1 MSIESN
7 LKKLLKGEKACIP
20 EHFLKVPSY
29 NSPTLRTG
37 KGRPISEGKFGKM
50 YRGSINDNGRRYV
63 AYKEIDTS
71 ESTDGAF
78 EFEFKV
84 AEKLKEFAVPEMYL
98 FKKCP
103 IQDKEPQRI
112 RKGGKPGSKM
122 VNFVQPWLRTKP
134 KDILYMELL
143 NGTSFH
149 SWWQTNPS
157 LDAIK
162 SVIIQVFDNLYRIN
176 QKFPDFRHR
185 DLHGN
190 NVMVNP
196 DALKTP
202 YTWKVDLGRK
212 VIRND
217 PGGSFRSRLGS
228 PDIKKYKRTNAGV
241 KATIIDFGLSYWS
254 RRMPNPETADGG
266 YEGAGIYGHG
276 IGPGT
281 IYYDIHRFLYII
293 YVKVRQPENAKERAI
308 KNFIEELIPNKEFL
322 EFNGKFTNQGY
333 LLSDYH
339 VALRANLP
347 TFKTILTHPFLTG
360 EKSPNRPKTLANALK
375 KIGAMKV
382 KTPPKIKTSKAPSPK
397 LSTTERKKKMNN
409 AIKKAAAVLAKPNA
423 KSVPRRRPGVA
434 RPNPVPEIQPAS
446 PSPKANAPYEV
457 MSPSNMLEYAA
468 KIESGRKK
476 AANKLNAKL
485 KEIKATKGKTPT
497 PVRLKEKFS
506 FVNVKGK
513 KREFVR
519 KFAYDRALAK
529 NKAERE
535 KTPTPKAKKKFI
547 FTDVNGKN
555 REYARLIPYEKALA
569 KNKAERS
576 LRAKIRAAWKPKLTP
591 KAKTPTP
598 EEAGKEWNKRYK
610 ETFGITFKE
619 IPNYV
624 MPPAAHNRHMGM
636 INNRREYVNDRTKG
650 KTPSFGY
657 IATTAER
664 AKEAKAKAK
673 TPTPK
678 AKKNEYWRS
687 FVDVN
692 GKKQEFES
700 KSAYHEAKQKNLQ
713 AYGAKMQAKINRQI
727 QLGRD
732 ARFSFVDVNGKKR
745 EYVRKGMY
753 EKALAKNKAEREKRA
768 QPTFSE
774 RARAKRMDRGQ
785 PFNMKT
791 PQNVRNAIKGG
802 KNMKF
807 VGGKF
812 KTATP
817 KAKWSNA
824 NNKQF
829 MEMLAREKNA
839 QRKLANEMNK
849 ARPLKNGPL
858 DPAVA
863 YAHKTPKNTKKIN
876 KYVNSL
882 SNNERNMLKKKIC

>member
-1 MSIESN
+1 MSNIESN

-37 KGRPISEGKFGKM
+37 KGRPISEGAFGKM

-71 ESTDGAF
+71 ESTNGAF

-103 IQDKEPQRI
+103 IQYKTPKKV
-112 RKGGKPGSKM
+112 RKKNGTL
-122 VNFVQPWLRTKP
+122 VQPKERTKP

-143 NGTSFH
+143 NGMPFN
-149 SWWQTNPS
+149 SWWQTKPS

-162 SVIIQVFDNLYRIN
+162 SVIVQVFDNLYRIN

-185 DLHGN
+185 DLHGG
-190 NVMVNP
+190 NVMVSRREGE
-196 DALKTP
+196 

-241 KATIIDFGLSYWS
+241 EAHIIDFGLSYWS

-293 YVKVRQPENAKERAI
+293 YVKVRNPGNAKERAI

-322 EFNGKFTNQGY
+322 EFNGKFTSQGY

-360 EKSPNRPKTLANALK
+360 DKSPNRPKTVAEALK
-375 KIGAMKV
+375 MIAPKPKPKPKTPVKV
-382 KTPPKIKTSKAPSPK
+382 KTPKAKTKTPSPK

-409 AIKKAAAVLAKPNA
+409 AIKRAAAILAKPKTKPA
-423 KSVPRRRPGVA
+423 PRRRPGVV

-446 PSPKANAPYEV
+446 PELGPTARAIKKLMENQAVNVEAIRLKMGLPRKIGGEPLPQNLMTPSARKKFNEKVKKKMAENNEAPYGV
-457 MSPSNMLEYAA
+457 MSPSNIMEYAA

-476 AANKLNAKL
+476 AANKLNARV

-535 KTPTPKAKKKFI
+535 KT
-547 FTDVNGKN
+547 
-555 REYARLIPYEKALA
+555 
-569 KNKAERS
+569 
-576 LRAKIRAAWKPKLTP
+576 

-673 TPTPK
+673 
-678 AKKNEYWRS
+678 KNEYWRS

-713 AYGAKMQAKINRQI
+713 AYAAKFQKKINRQI

-753 EKALAKNKAEREKRA
+753 EKALAKNKAER
-768 QPTFSE
+768 SL
-774 RARAKRMDRGQ
+774 RAKV
-785 PFNMKT
+785 KT
-791 PQNVRNAIKGG
+791 V
-802 KNMKF
+802 
-807 VGGKF
+807 
-812 KTATP
+812 TP
-817 KAKWSNA
+817 KAKT
-824 NNKQF
+824 
-829 MEMLAREKNA
+829 
-839 QRKLANEMNK
+839 
-849 ARPLKNGPL
+849 P
-858 DPAVA
+858 
-863 YAHKTPKNTKKIN
+863 TPKKAVNMYIN
-876 KYVNSL
+876 KFVNKL
-882 SNNERNMLKKKIC
+882 DKDEVNALKKKICQP

>member
-1 MSIESN
+1 MSNKNIESN
-7 LKKLLKGEKACIP
+7 LKKILKGEKACVP

-37 KGRPISEGKFGKM
+37 KGKPLSEGAFGKM

-103 IQDKEPQRI
+103 IQDKTPKKV
-112 RKGGKPGSKM
+112 RKENGTL
-122 VNFVQPWLRTKP
+122 VQPKERTKP

-143 NGTSFH
+143 DGMPFN
-149 SWWQTNPS
+149 SWWQTKPS

-162 SVIIQVFDNLYRIN
+162 SVITQVFDNLYRIN

-185 DLHGN
+185 DLHGG
-190 NVMVNP
+190 NVMV
-196 DALKTP
+196 TRREGS
-202 YTWKVDLGRK
+202 YTWEVDLGRK

-241 KATIIDFGLSYWS
+241 EAHIIDFGLSYWS
-254 RRMPNPETADGG
+254 NRMPNPETKDGV
-266 YEGAGIYGHG
+266 YEDIGVYGHG

-281 IYYDIHRFLYII
+281 IYYDIHRFLYVI
-293 YVKVRQPENAKERAI
+293 YVKVRQPGTLNERAI

-322 EFNGKFTNQGY
+322 EFNGKFTSEGY

-360 EKSPNRPKTLANALK
+360 EKSPNRPKTVTEALK
-375 KIGAMKV
+375 MLPKA
-382 KTPPKIKTSKAPSPK
+382 KTPPKIKTPKAKTKTASPK
-397 LSTTERKKKMNN
+397 LSTTERKKKMNS
-409 AIKKAAAVLAKPNA
+409 AIKRAAAALAKPKTKPA
-423 KSVPRRRPGVA
+423 PLRRPGAV

-446 PSPKANAPYEV
+446 PSPKANAPYGV
-457 MSPSNMLEYAA
+457 MSPSNIMEYAR

-476 AANKLNAKL
+476 AANKLNAKH

-535 KTPTPKAKKKFI
+535 KT
-547 FTDVNGKN
+547 
-555 REYARLIPYEKALA
+555 
-569 KNKAERS
+569 
-576 LRAKIRAAWKPKLTP
+576 
-591 KAKTPTP
+591 
-598 EEAGKEWNKRYK
+598 
-610 ETFGITFKE
+610 
-619 IPNYV
+619 
-624 MPPAAHNRHMGM
+624 
-636 INNRREYVNDRTKG
+636 
-650 KTPSFGY
+650 
-657 IATTAER
+657 
-664 AKEAKAKAK
+664 
-673 TPTPK
+673 K

-713 AYGAKMQAKINRQI
+713 AYAAKFQKKINRQI

-791 PQNVRNAIKGG
+791 PQNVRNAIKAG

-807 VGGKF
+807 VGGRF
-812 KTATP
+812 KTVTP
-817 KAKWSNA
+817 KTSTAK
-824 NNKQF
+824 KVV
-829 MEMLAREKNA
+829 KNY
-839 QRKLANEMNK
+839 MNK
-849 ARPLKNGPL
+849 FL
-858 DPAVA
+858 
-863 YAHKTPKNTKKIN
+863 N
-876 KYVNSL
+876 KL
-882 SNNERNMLKKKIC
+882 SNDERNMLKKKVCD

>member
-1 MSIESN
+1 MSNIESN

-37 KGRPISEGKFGKM
+37 KGRPLSEGKFGKM

-103 IQDKEPQRI
+103 IQDKEPRII

-122 VNFVQPWLRTKP
+122 GHFVQPSRRTKP

-143 NGTSFH
+143 DGMSFN
-149 SWWQTNPS
+149 SWWKTNPS

-162 SVIIQVFDNLYRIN
+162 SVIVQVFDNLYRIN

-185 DLHGN
+185 DLHGG
-190 NVMVNP
+190 NVMVSRRE
-196 DALKTP
+196 AE

-217 PGGSFRSRLGS
+217 LGGSFRSRLGS

-241 KATIIDFGLSYWS
+241 EAHIIDFGLSYWS

-322 EFNGKFTNQGY
+322 EFNGKFTSQGY

-360 EKSPNRPKTLANALK
+360 EKSPNRPKTLKEALK
-375 KIGAMKV
+375 MIAPPKPKPKTPVKV
-382 KTPPKIKTSKAPSPK
+382 KTPKETRVLPPRNYGK
-397 LSTTERKKKMNN
+397 LSAASRKKAMNN
-409 AIKKAAAVLAKPNA
+409 MIKKAAAILAANKAKPA
-423 KSVPRRRPGVA
+423 PRRRPGVV

-446 PSPKANAPYEV
+446 PSPKANAPYQV

-476 AANKLNAKL
+476 AANKLNARV

-506 FVNVKGK
+506 FINVKGK

-535 KTPTPKAKKKFI
+535 KT
-547 FTDVNGKN
+547 
-555 REYARLIPYEKALA
+555 
-569 KNKAERS
+569 
-576 LRAKIRAAWKPKLTP
+576 

-636 INNRREYVNDRTKG
+636 INNRREYVNDRIKG

-673 TPTPK
+673 AKTPTPK
-678 AKKNEYWRS
+678 AKKK
-687 FVDVN
+687 FIFTDVN
-692 GKKQEFES
+692 GK
-700 KSAYHEAKQKNLQ
+700 N
-713 AYGAKMQAKINRQI
+713 
-727 QLGRD
+727 
-732 ARFSFVDVNGKKR
+732 R
-745 EYVRKGMY
+745 EYVRLIPY
-753 EKALAKNKAEREKRA
+753 EKALAKNKAER
-768 QPTFSE
+768 SL
-774 RARAKRMDRGQ
+774 RAKIRDT
-785 PFNMKT
+785 MK
-791 PQNVRNAIKGG
+791 PKL
-802 KNMKF
+802 
-807 VGGKF
+807 
-812 KTATP
+812 TP
-817 KAKWSNA
+817 KAKT
-824 NNKQF
+824 
-829 MEMLAREKNA
+829 
-839 QRKLANEMNK
+839 
-849 ARPLKNGPL
+849 P
-858 DPAVA
+858 
-863 YAHKTPKNTKKIN
+863 TPKKAVNMYIN
-876 KYVNSL
+876 KFVNKL
-882 SNNERNMLKKKIC
+882 DKDEVNALKKKICKP

>member
-1 MSIESN
+1 MSNKNIESN
-7 LKKLLKGEKACIP
+7 LKKLLKGEKACVP

-37 KGRPISEGKFGKM
+37 KGRPLSEGAFGKM

-71 ESTDGAF
+71 ESTNGAF

-84 AEKLKEFAVPEMYL
+84 AERLKEFAVPEMYL

-122 VNFVQPWLRTKP
+122 GHFVQPSRRTKP

-143 NGTSFH
+143 NGMSFE
-149 SWWQTNPS
+149 SWWKTNPS

-162 SVIIQVFDNLYRIN
+162 SVIVQVFDNLYRIN

-185 DLHGN
+185 DLHGG

-196 DALKTP
+196 DALKTQ
-202 YTWKVDLGRK
+202 YTWDVDLGRK

-241 KATIIDFGLSYWS
+241 EATIIDFGLSYWS
-254 RRMPNPETADGG
+254 NRMPNPETADGG
-266 YEGAGIYGHG
+266 YKDAGIYGHG
-276 IGPGT
+276 QGPGT
-281 IYYDIHRFLYII
+281 RYYDIHRFLYII
-293 YVKVRQPENAKERAI
+293 YVKVRNPGNTKERAI

-322 EFNGKFTNQGY
+322 EYNGKFTSQGY

-360 EKSPNRPKTLANALK
+360 EESPNRPKTLSEALK
-375 KIGAMKV
+375 MLPKPKTPVKV
-382 KTPPKIKTSKAPSPK
+382 KTPKAKTKTPSPK
-397 LSTTERKKKMNN
+397 LSSTERKKKMNS
-409 AIKKAAAVLAKPNA
+409 AIKRAAAVLAKPKTKPA
-423 KSVPRRRPGVA
+423 PRRRPGVV

-446 PSPKANAPYEV
+446 PEAPYGV
-457 MSPSNMLEYAA
+457 MSPSNVMNLAR

-529 NKAERE
+529 NKAEI
-535 KTPTPKAKKKFI
+535 T
-547 FTDVNGKN
+547 
-555 REYARLIPYEKALA
+555 
-569 KNKAERS
+569 S
-576 LRAKIRAAWKPKLTP
+576 LLRMLR
-591 KAKTPTP
+591 
-598 EEAGKEWNKRYK
+598 
-610 ETFGITFKE
+610 
-619 IPNYV
+619 
-624 MPPAAHNRHMGM
+624 
-636 INNRREYVNDRTKG
+636 
-650 KTPSFGY
+650 PSS
-657 IATTAER
+657 
-664 AKEAKAKAK
+664 AKAK

-678 AKKNEYWRS
+678 AQKYS
-687 FVDVN
+687 FVDW
-692 GKKQEFES
+692 
-700 KSAYHEAKQKNLQ
+700 
-713 AYGAKMQAKINRQI
+713 YGR
-727 QLGRD
+727 
-732 ARFSFVDVNGKKR
+732 KR
-745 EYVRKGMY
+745 EYVRKGAY
-753 EKALAKNKAEREKRA
+753 EKAVAKNKAFRVEMAK
-768 QPTFSE
+768 PTFSE
-774 RARAKRMDRGQ
+774 RALVKRQQRGQ
-785 PFNMKT
+785 PFYMMT
-791 PQNVRNAIKGG
+791 PQNVRNAIQGG

-812 KTATP
+812 KTVTPKVKTPTP

-829 MEMLAREKNA
+829 MELLAREKNA

-858 DPAVA
+858 NPAIA
-863 YAHKTPKNTKKIN
+863 YALNTPKPSTPKKAVNRYIN
-876 KYVNSL
+876 KFVNKL
-882 SNNERNMLKKKIC
+882 DKDEVNALKKKICQP

>member
-7 LKKLLKGEKACIP
+7 LKKLLKGEKACVP

-37 KGRPISEGKFGKM
+37 KGKPLSEGAFGKM

-84 AEKLKEFAVPEMYL
+84 AENLKEFAVPEMYL

-122 VNFVQPWLRTKP
+122 GHFVQPSRRIKP

-143 NGTSFH
+143 NGMSFN
-149 SWWQTNPS
+149 SWWKTNPS
-157 LDAIK
+157 LDAMK
-162 SVIIQVFDNLYRIN
+162 SVILQVFDNLYRIN

-185 DLHGN
+185 DLHGG

-196 DALKTP
+196 DASTTP

-241 KATIIDFGLSYWS
+241 EAHIIDFGLSYWS
-254 RRMPNPETADGG
+254 RRMPNPETKDGG

-360 EKSPNRPKTLANALK
+360 DKSPNRPKTLANALK

-529 NKAERE
+529 NKAER
-535 KTPTPKAKKKFI
+535 
-547 FTDVNGKN
+547 V
-555 REYARLIPYEKALA
+555 
-569 KNKAERS
+569 
-576 LRAKIRAAWKPKLTP
+576 
-591 KAKTPTP
+591 
-598 EEAGKEWNKRYK
+598 
-610 ETFGITFKE
+610 
-619 IPNYV
+619 
-624 MPPAAHNRHMGM
+624 
-636 INNRREYVNDRTKG
+636 
-650 KTPSFGY
+650 
-657 IATTAER
+657 
-664 AKEAKAKAK
+664 K

-713 AYGAKMQAKINRQI
+713 AYAAKFQKKINRQI

-829 MEMLAREKNA
+829 MELLAREKNA
-839 QRKLANEMNK
+839 QRKLANKMNK

>member
-37 KGRPISEGKFGKM
+37 KGKPLSEGAFGKM

-84 AEKLKEFAVPEMYL
+84 AENLKEFAVPEMYL

-103 IQDKEPQRI
+103 IQYKTPKKV
-112 RKGGKPGSKM
+112 RKKNGTL
-122 VNFVQPWLRTKP
+122 VQPKERTKP

-143 NGTSFH
+143 NGMSFN
-149 SWWQTNPS
+149 SWWQTKPS

-162 SVIIQVFDNLYRIN
+162 SVIVQVFDNLYRIN

-185 DLHGN
+185 DLHGG
-190 NVMVNP
+190 NVMVSRRE
-196 DALKTP
+196 AE

-241 KATIIDFGLSYWS
+241 EATIIDFGLSYWS

-293 YVKVRQPENAKERAI
+293 YVKVRNPGNAKERAI

-322 EFNGKFTNQGY
+322 EFNGKFTSQGY

-360 EKSPNRPKTLANALK
+360 DKSPNRPKTVAEALK
-375 KIGAMKV
+375 MIAPPKPKPKTPVKV
-382 KTPPKIKTSKAPSPK
+382 KTPKAKTKTPSPK
-397 LSTTERKKKMNN
+397 LSTTERKKKRNS
-409 AIKKAAAVLAKPNA
+409 AIKRAAAILAKPKA
-423 KSVPRRRPGVA
+423 KPAPRRRPGVV

-446 PSPKANAPYEV
+446 PSPKANAPYGV
-457 MSPSNMLEYAA
+457 MSPSNIMEYAA

-476 AANKLNAKL
+476 AANKLNARV

-555 REYARLIPYEKALA
+555 REYTRLIPYEKALA
-569 KNKAERS
+569 KNKAERE
-576 LRAKIRAAWKPKLTP
+576 KT

-673 TPTPK
+673 AKTPTPK

-713 AYGAKMQAKINRQI
+713 AYAAKFQKKINRQI

-753 EKALAKNKAEREKRA
+753 EKALAKNKAER
-768 QPTFSE
+768 SL
-774 RARAKRMDRGQ
+774 RAKIRAAWK
-785 PFNMKT
+785 PKLTPKVKT
-791 PQNVRNAIKGG
+791 PTPKKAV
-802 KNMKF
+802 KNYMNKF
-807 VGGKF
+807 V
-812 KTATP
+812 
-817 KAKWSNA
+817 
-824 NNKQF
+824 NK
-829 MEMLAREKNA
+829 
-839 QRKLANEMNK
+839 
-849 ARPLKNGPL
+849 
-858 DPAVA
+858 
-863 YAHKTPKNTKKIN
+863 
-876 KYVNSL
+876 L
-882 SNNERNMLKKKIC
+882 SNDERNMLKKKVCD

>member
-1 MSIESN
+1 MSNKNIESN
-7 LKKLLKGEKACIP
+7 LKKLLKGEKACVP

-37 KGRPISEGKFGKM
+37 KGKPLSEGQFGKM

-103 IQDKEPQRI
+103 IQDKTPKKV
-112 RKGGKPGSKM
+112 RKKNGTL
-122 VNFVQPWLRTKP
+122 VQPKERTKP

-143 NGTSFH
+143 NGTSFE

-157 LDAIK
+157 LDAMK
-162 SVIIQVFDNLYRIN
+162 SVIVQVFDNLYRIN

-185 DLHGN
+185 DLHGG
-190 NVMVNP
+190 NVMV
-196 DALKTP
+196 TRREGS
-202 YTWKVDLGRK
+202 YTWNVDLGRK

-241 KATIIDFGLSYWS
+241 EATIIDFGLSYWS
-254 RRMPNPETADGG
+254 NRMPNPETARGG
-266 YEGAGIYGHG
+266 YEGAGIYPTR
-276 IGPGT
+276 PGT
-281 IYYDIHRFLYII
+281 IRYDTHRFLYII
-293 YVKVRQPENAKERAI
+293 YRKVRQPQNAKERAI
-308 KNFIEELIPNKEFL
+308 KNFIEELVPNKAYL
-322 EFNGKFTNQGY
+322 EFNGPFTSQGY
-333 LLSDYH
+333 LVKDTW
-339 VALRANLP
+339 ATQNLP
-347 TFKTILTHPFLTG
+347 SFKTILSHPFLTG
-360 EKSPNRPKTLANALK
+360 EKSPNRPKTLTNALK
-375 KIGAMKV
+375 MIAPKPKPKTPVKV
-382 KTPPKIKTSKAPSPK
+382 KTPKAKTKTPSPK
-397 LSTTERKKKMNN
+397 LSTTERKKKRNS
-409 AIKKAAAVLAKPNA
+409 AIKRAAAILAKPKTKPA
-423 KSVPRRRPGVA
+423 PRRRPGVA

-446 PSPKANAPYEV
+446 PELGPTARAINKLMEKQAVNVEAIRLKMGLPRKIGGEPLPQNLMTPSARKKFNEKVKKKMVENNEAPYAV
-457 MSPSNMLEYAA
+457 MSPSNMLEYAR

-476 AANKLNAKL
+476 AANKLNAKI

-535 KTPTPKAKKKFI
+535 KT
-547 FTDVNGKN
+547 
-555 REYARLIPYEKALA
+555 
-569 KNKAERS
+569 
-576 LRAKIRAAWKPKLTP
+576 
-591 KAKTPTP
+591 
-598 EEAGKEWNKRYK
+598 
-610 ETFGITFKE
+610 
-619 IPNYV
+619 
-624 MPPAAHNRHMGM
+624 
-636 INNRREYVNDRTKG
+636 
-650 KTPSFGY
+650 
-657 IATTAER
+657 
-664 AKEAKAKAK
+664 
-673 TPTPK
+673 K

-713 AYGAKMQAKINRQI
+713 AYAAKFQKKINRQI

-753 EKALAKNKAEREKRA
+753 EKALAKNKAEREKTKA
-768 QPTFSE
+768 
-774 RARAKRMDRGQ
+774 
-785 PFNMKT
+785 KT
-791 PQNVRNAIKGG
+791 P
-802 KNMKF
+802 
-807 VGGKF
+807 
-812 KTATP
+812 TP

-839 QRKLANEMNK
+839 QRKLANKMNK

-882 SNNERNMLKKKIC
+882 SNNERNMLKKKVCD

>member
-1 MSIESN
+1 MSNIESN
-7 LKKLLKGEKACIP
+7 LKKLLKGEKACVP
-20 EHFLKVPSY
+20 EHFLKVPAY

-37 KGRPISEGKFGKM
+37 KGRPISEGAFGKM

-71 ESTDGAF
+71 ESTNGAF

-103 IQDKEPQRI
+103 IQDKEPRII

-122 VNFVQPWLRTKP
+122 GHFVQPSRRTKP

-143 NGTSFH
+143 NGMSFN
-149 SWWQTNPS
+149 SWWQTKPS
-157 LDAIK
+157 LDEIK
-162 SVIIQVFDNLYRIN
+162 SVIVQVFDNLYRIN

-185 DLHGN
+185 DLHGG

-196 DALKTP
+196 DASTP

-241 KATIIDFGLSYWS
+241 EATIIDFGLSYWS

-281 IYYDIHRFLYII
+281 IYYDIHRFLYTI

-308 KNFIEELIPNKEFL
+308 KKFIEELIPNKEFL
-322 EFNGKFTNQGY
+322 EFNGKFTSQGY

-360 EKSPNRPKTLANALK
+360 EGKPNRPKTVTEALK
-375 KIGAMKV
+375 MLPKA
-382 KTPPKIKTSKAPSPK
+382 KTPPKIKTPKAKTPSPK
-397 LSTTERKKKMNN
+397 LSTTERKKKMNS
-409 AIKKAAAVLAKPNA
+409 AIKRAAAVLAANKAKPKA
-423 KSVPRRRPGVA
+423 KPVPRMRPGVA

-446 PSPKANAPYEV
+446 PELGPTARAIKKLMEKQAVNVEAIRLKMGLPRKIGGEPLPQNLMTPSAKKKFNEKVKKKMVENNEAPYGV
-457 MSPSNMLEYAA
+457 MSPSNIMEYAR

-476 AANKLNAKL
+476 AANKLNVKH

-497 PVRLKEKFS
+497 PVRLKEKLS

-529 NKAERE
+529 NKAER
-535 KTPTPKAKKKFI
+535 
-547 FTDVNGKN
+547 
-555 REYARLIPYEKALA
+555 
-569 KNKAERS
+569 
-576 LRAKIRAAWKPKLTP
+576 
-591 KAKTPTP
+591 
-598 EEAGKEWNKRYK
+598 
-610 ETFGITFKE
+610 
-619 IPNYV
+619 
-624 MPPAAHNRHMGM
+624 
-636 INNRREYVNDRTKG
+636 
-650 KTPSFGY
+650 
-657 IATTAER
+657 
-664 AKEAKAKAK
+664 
-673 TPTPK
+673 

-700 KSAYHEAKQKNLQ
+700 KSAYHEAKQKNLK
-713 AYGAKMQAKINRQI
+713 AYGDKMQAKINRQI

-732 ARFSFVDVNGKKR
+732 TRYSFVDVNGKKR
-745 EYVRKGMY
+745 EYVRKGAY
-753 EKALAKNKAEREKRA
+753 ETALAKNKAEREKRA
-768 QPTFSE
+768 
-774 RARAKRMDRGQ
+774 RAK
-785 PFNMKT
+785 T
-791 PQNVRNAIKGG
+791 P
-802 KNMKF
+802 
-807 VGGKF
+807 
-812 KTATP
+812 TP
-817 KAKWSNA
+817 K
-824 NNKQF
+824 
-829 MEMLAREKNA
+829 
-839 QRKLANEMNK
+839 
-849 ARPLKNGPL
+849 
-858 DPAVA
+858 V
-863 YAHKTPKNTKKIN
+863 NTKKIN
-876 KYVNSL
+876 NYVNGL
-882 SNNERNMLKKKIC
+882 SNNERNVLKKKICQP

>member
-1 MSIESN
+1 MSNIESN

-37 KGRPISEGKFGKM
+37 KGRPISEGAFGKM

-103 IQDKEPQRI
+103 IQDKEPRII

-122 VNFVQPWLRTKP
+122 GHFVQPSRRTKP

-143 NGTSFH
+143 NGMSFN
-149 SWWQTNPS
+149 SWWKTNPS

-162 SVIIQVFDNLYRIN
+162 SVIVQVFDNLYRIN

-185 DLHGN
+185 DLHGG

-196 DALKTP
+196 DALKTQ
-202 YTWKVDLGRK
+202 YTWDVDLGRK

-241 KATIIDFGLSYWS
+241 EATIIDFGLSYWS

-322 EFNGKFTNQGY
+322 EFNGKFTSQGY

-347 TFKTILTHPFLTG
+347 TFKTILTHPFLTAATT
-360 EKSPNRPKTLANALK
+360 PANRPKTVAEALK
-375 KIGAMKV
+375 MIAPKPKPKPKTPVKV
-382 KTPPKIKTSKAPSPK
+382 KTPKAKTKTPSPK
-397 LSTTERKKKMNN
+397 LSTTERKKKRNS
-409 AIKKAAAVLAKPNA
+409 AIKRAAAVLAKP
-423 KSVPRRRPGVA
+423 KTKPVPQRRPGVA

-446 PSPKANAPYEV
+446 PSPKANAPYGV
-457 MSPSNMLEYAA
+457 MSPSNIMEYAA

-476 AANKLNAKL
+476 AANKLNARV

-535 KTPTPKAKKKFI
+535 KT
-547 FTDVNGKN
+547 
-555 REYARLIPYEKALA
+555 
-569 KNKAERS
+569 
-576 LRAKIRAAWKPKLTP
+576 

-713 AYGAKMQAKINRQI
+713 AYAAKFQKKINRQI

-753 EKALAKNKAEREKRA
+753 EKALAKNKAER
-768 QPTFSE
+768 SL
-774 RARAKRMDRGQ
+774 RAKIRDTMK
-785 PFNMKT
+785 PKLTPKVKT
-791 PQNVRNAIKGG
+791 PTPKKAV
-802 KNMKF
+802 NMYINKF
-807 VGGKF
+807 VNKLD
-812 KTATP
+812 KDEV
-817 KAKWSNA
+817 NA
-824 NNKQF
+824 
-829 MEMLAREKNA
+829 
-839 QRKLANEMNK
+839 
-849 ARPLKNGPL
+849 
-858 DPAVA
+858 
-863 YAHKTPKNTKKIN
+863 
-876 KYVNSL
+876 
-882 SNNERNMLKKKIC
+882 LKKKICQP

>member
-37 KGRPISEGKFGKM
+37 KGKPLSEGAFGKM

-71 ESTDGAF
+71 ETTNGAF

-98 FKKCP
+98 FRKCP

-122 VNFVQPWLRTKP
+122 GHFVQPSRRTKP

-143 NGTSFH
+143 DGMSFN
-149 SWWQTNPS
+149 SWWKTNPS
-157 LDAIK
+157 LDAMK
-162 SVIIQVFDNLYRIN
+162 SVIVQVFDNLYRIN

-185 DLHGN
+185 DLHGG
-190 NVMVNP
+190 NVMV
-196 DALKTP
+196 TRREGS
-202 YTWKVDLGRK
+202 YTWEVDLGRK

-241 KATIIDFGLSYWS
+241 EATIIDFGLSYWS
-254 RRMPNPETADGG
+254 RQMPNPETKDGG
-266 YEGAGIYGHG
+266 YKQAGIYGHG
-276 IGPGT
+276 QGPGT
-281 IYYDIHRFLYII
+281 RYYDIHRFLYII
-293 YVKVRQPENAKERAI
+293 YVKVRNPGNPKERAI

-322 EFNGKFTNQGY
+322 EYNGKFTNQGY

-339 VALRANLP
+339 VALRENLP

-360 EKSPNRPKTLANALK
+360 EKSPNRPKTVSEALK
-375 KIGAMKV
+375 MLPKA
-382 KTPPKIKTSKAPSPK
+382 KTPVKIKTPKAKTKTPSPK
-397 LSTTERKKKMNN
+397 LSSTERKKKMNS
-409 AIKKAAAVLAKPNA
+409 AIKRAAAVLAKPKTKPA
-423 KSVPRRRPGVA
+423 PRRIPGVV

-446 PSPKANAPYEV
+446 PEAPYGV
-457 MSPSNMLEYAA
+457 MSPSNMMEYAA

-529 NKAERE
+529 NKAER
-535 KTPTPKAKKKFI
+535 AKKNDPQKYSFV
-547 FTDVNGKN
+547 DWYGRK
-555 REYARLIPYEKALA
+555 REYVRKGAYEKALA
-569 KNKAERS
+569 KNKAFRVEM
-576 LRAKIRAAWKPKLTP
+576 AK
-591 KAKTPTP
+591 
-598 EEAGKEWNKRYK
+598 
-610 ETFGITFKE
+610 
-619 IPNYV
+619 
-624 MPPAAHNRHMGM
+624 
-636 INNRREYVNDRTKG
+636 
-650 KTPSFGY
+650 
-657 IATTAER
+657 
-664 AKEAKAKAK
+664 
-673 TPTPK
+673 
-678 AKKNEYWRS
+678 
-687 FVDVN
+687 
-692 GKKQEFES
+692 
-700 KSAYHEAKQKNLQ
+700 
-713 AYGAKMQAKINRQI
+713 
-727 QLGRD
+727 
-732 ARFSFVDVNGKKR
+732 
-745 EYVRKGMY
+745 
-753 EKALAKNKAEREKRA
+753 
-768 QPTFSE
+768 PTFSE
-774 RARAKRMDRGQ
+774 RALVKRQQRGQ
-785 PFNMKT
+785 PFYMMT
-791 PQNVRNAIKGG
+791 PQNVRNAIRGG

-807 VGGKF
+807 VGGSKGF
-812 KTATP
+812 KTVTPKAKTPTP

-829 MEMLAREKNA
+829 MELLAREKNA

-858 DPAVA
+858 NPAVA
-863 YAHKTPKNTKKIN
+863 YALNTPKNTKKIN
-876 KYVNSL
+876 KYVNGL
-882 SNNERNMLKKKIC
+882 SNDERNMLKKKICQP

>member
-7 LKKLLKGEKACIP
+7 LKKLLKGEKACVP

-37 KGRPISEGKFGKM
+37 KGKPLSEGAFGKM

-71 ESTDGAF
+71 ETTDGAF

-98 FKKCP
+98 FRKCP
-103 IQDKEPQRI
+103 IQDKTPKKV
-112 RKGGKPGSKM
+112 RKENGTL
-122 VNFVQPWLRTKP
+122 VQPKERTKP

-143 NGTSFH
+143 DGMPFN

-162 SVIIQVFDNLYRIN
+162 SVIVQVFDNLYRIN

-185 DLHGN
+185 DLHGG
-190 NVMVNP
+190 NVMV
-196 DALKTP
+196 TRREGS

-241 KATIIDFGLSYWS
+241 EATIIDFGLSYWS
-254 RRMPNPETADGG
+254 NRMPNPETKDGG
-266 YEGAGIYGHG
+266 YSGAGILGHG
-276 IGPGT
+276 YGPGT
-281 IYYDIHRFLYII
+281 RYYDIHRFLYII
-293 YVKVRQPENAKERAI
+293 YVKVRNPGNAKERAI

-339 VALRANLP
+339 VALRENLP

-360 EKSPNRPKTLANALK
+360 DKSPNRPKTLANALK
-375 KIGAMKV
+375 MIAPKPKPKTPVKV
-382 KTPPKIKTSKAPSPK
+382 KTPKAKTKTPSPK
-397 LSTTERKKKMNN
+397 LSTTERKKKRNS
-409 AIKKAAAVLAKPNA
+409 AIKRAAAILAKPKA
-423 KSVPRRRPGVA
+423 KPAPRMRPGVV
-434 RPNPVPEIQPAS
+434 RPNPVPEIQPAT
-446 PSPKANAPYEV
+446 PNAPYAV
-457 MSPSNMLEYAA
+457 MSPSNMMEYAR

-476 AANKLNAKL
+476 AANKLNARIQA
-485 KEIKATKGKTPT
+485 IKATKGKTPT

-506 FVNVKGK
+506 FVNAKGK

-535 KTPTPKAKKKFI
+535 KT
-547 FTDVNGKN
+547 
-555 REYARLIPYEKALA
+555 
-569 KNKAERS
+569 
-576 LRAKIRAAWKPKLTP
+576 
-591 KAKTPTP
+591 
-598 EEAGKEWNKRYK
+598 
-610 ETFGITFKE
+610 
-619 IPNYV
+619 
-624 MPPAAHNRHMGM
+624 
-636 INNRREYVNDRTKG
+636 
-650 KTPSFGY
+650 
-657 IATTAER
+657 
-664 AKEAKAKAK
+664 KAKAK

-713 AYGAKMQAKINRQI
+713 AYAAKFQKKINNQI

-745 EYVRKGMY
+745 EYVRKHAY
-753 EKALAKNKAEREKRA
+753 EKALAKNKAERERRA
-768 QPTFSE
+768 QPTWSE
-774 RARAKRMDRGQ
+774 RARMKRYERGQ

-791 PQNVRNAIKGG
+791 PQNVRNAIQDG

-807 VGGKF
+807 VGGRF
-812 KTATP
+812 KTVTP

-829 MEMLAREKNA
+829 MELLAREKNA
-839 QRKLANEMNK
+839 QRKLANKMNK

-863 YAHKTPKNTKKIN
+863 YALKTPKNTKKIN

-882 SNNERNMLKKKIC
+882 SNDERNMLKKKICKP

>member
-7 LKKLLKGEKACIP
+7 LKKLLKGEKACVP

-37 KGRPISEGKFGKM
+37 KGNPISEGKFGKM

-84 AEKLKEFAVPEMYL
+84 AQKLKEFAVPEMYL
-98 FKKCP
+98 FKNCP
-103 IQDKEPQRI
+103 LPFT
-112 RKGGKPGSKM
+112 PA
-122 VNFVQPWLRTKP
+122 NFRSPKKVRNKNGTLVQPKERTKP

-143 NGTSFH
+143 NGMSFK

-157 LDAIK
+157 LDAMK
-162 SVIIQVFDNLYRIN
+162 SVIVQVFDNLYRIN

-185 DLHGN
+185 DLHGG

-196 DALKTP
+196 NALKTQ
-202 YTWKVDLGRK
+202 YTWDVDLGRK

-241 KATIIDFGLSYWS
+241 EATIIDFGLSYWS

-266 YEGAGIYGHG
+266 YDSAGIYGHG
-276 IGPGT
+276 QGPGT
-281 IYYDIHRFLYII
+281 RYYDTHRFLYVI
-293 YVKVRQPENAKERAI
+293 YRKVRQPENAKERAI
-308 KNFIEELIPNKEFL
+308 KKFIEELIPNKEFL
-322 EFNGKFTNQGY
+322 EFNGKFTSQGY

-339 VALRANLP
+339 VALRENLP

-360 EKSPNRPKTLANALK
+360 EESTNRPKTLTEALK
-375 KIGAMKV
+375 MLPKPKTPVKV
-382 KTPPKIKTSKAPSPK
+382 KTPKAKTKTPSPK
-397 LSTTERKKKMNN
+397 LSNTEKKKKMNS
-409 AIKKAAAVLAKPNA
+409 AIKRAVAALAKPKA
-423 KSVPRRRPGVA
+423 KPAPRRRPGVV

-476 AANKLNAKL
+476 AANKLNARIQA
-485 KEIKATKGKTPT
+485 IKATKGKTPT

-529 NKAERE
+529 NKAERN
-535 KTPTPKAKKKFI
+535 KT
-547 FTDVNGKN
+547 
-555 REYARLIPYEKALA
+555 
-569 KNKAERS
+569 
-576 LRAKIRAAWKPKLTP
+576 

-598 EEAGKEWNKRYK
+598 E
-610 ETFGITFKE
+610 
-619 IPNYV
+619 
-624 MPPAAHNRHMGM
+624 
-636 INNRREYVNDRTKG
+636 
-650 KTPSFGY
+650 
-657 IATTAER
+657 
-664 AKEAKAKAK
+664 
-673 TPTPK
+673 

-700 KSAYHEAKQKNLQ
+700 KSAYHEAKQKNLK

-727 QLGRD
+727 EMGRQ
-732 ARFSFVDVNGKKR
+732 ARLNPQKYSFVDWYGRKR
-745 EYVRKGMY
+745 EYVRKGAY
-753 EKALAKNKAEREKRA
+753 EKAVAKNKAFREEMAK
-768 QPTFSE
+768 PTFSE
-774 RARAKRMDRGQ
+774 RALVKRQQRGQ
-785 PFNMKT
+785 PFYMMT

-807 VGGKF
+807 VGGSKGF
-812 KTATP
+812 KTVTPKAKTPTP
-817 KAKWSNA
+817 KAKWSNT

-829 MEMLAREKNA
+829 MELLAREKNA

-849 ARPLKNGPL
+849 ARPLKNGPSN
-858 DPAVA
+858 PAVA
-863 YAHKTPKNTKKIN
+863 YALNTPKNTKKIN

-882 SNNERNMLKKKIC
+882 TNNERNVLKKKICQP

>member
-1 MSIESN
+1 MSNIESN

-37 KGRPISEGKFGKM
+37 KGRPISEGAFGKM

-71 ESTDGAF
+71 ESTNGAF

-84 AEKLKEFAVPEMYL
+84 AENLKEFAVPEMYL

-122 VNFVQPWLRTKP
+122 GHFVQPSRRTKP

-143 NGTSFH
+143 DGMSFN
-149 SWWQTNPS
+149 SWWKTNPS
-157 LDAIK
+157 LNAIK
-162 SVIIQVFDNLYRIN
+162 SVIVQVFDNLYRIN

-185 DLHGN
+185 DLHGG
-190 NVMVNP
+190 NVMVSRREGE
-196 DALKTP
+196 

-241 KATIIDFGLSYWS
+241 EAHIIDFGLSYWS

-266 YEGAGIYGHG
+266 YDGAGIYGHG

-281 IYYDIHRFLYII
+281 IYYDIHRFLYVI

-322 EFNGKFTNQGY
+322 EFNGKFTSQGY

-360 EKSPNRPKTLANALK
+360 EGKPNRPKTVAEALK
-375 KIGAMKV
+375 MLPKA
-382 KTPPKIKTSKAPSPK
+382 KTPPKIKTPKAKTPSPK
-397 LSTTERKKKMNN
+397 LSTTERKKKMNS
-409 AIKKAAAVLAKPNA
+409 AIKRAAAVLAKPKA
-423 KSVPRRRPGVA
+423 PQRRPGAA

-446 PSPKANAPYEV
+446 PSPKANAPYGV
-457 MSPSNMLEYAA
+457 MSPSNIMEYAR

-476 AANKLNAKL
+476 AANKLNAKI

-569 KNKAERS
+569 KNKAER
-576 LRAKIRAAWKPKLTP
+576 
-591 KAKTPTP
+591 
-598 EEAGKEWNKRYK
+598 
-610 ETFGITFKE
+610 
-619 IPNYV
+619 
-624 MPPAAHNRHMGM
+624 
-636 INNRREYVNDRTKG
+636 
-650 KTPSFGY
+650 
-657 IATTAER
+657 AER
-664 AKEAKAKAK
+664 
-673 TPTPK
+673 

-700 KSAYHEAKQKNLQ
+700 KSAYHEAKQKNLK
-713 AYGAKMQAKINRQI
+713 AYGDKMQAKINRQI

-791 PQNVRNAIKGG
+791 PQNVRNAIKAG

-807 VGGKF
+807 VGGRF
-812 KTATP
+812 KTVTP
-817 KAKWSNA
+817 K
-824 NNKQF
+824 
-829 MEMLAREKNA
+829 
-839 QRKLANEMNK
+839 
-849 ARPLKNGPL
+849 
-858 DPAVA
+858 
-863 YAHKTPKNTKKIN
+863 TNTKKIN
-876 KYVNSL
+876 NYVNSL
-882 SNNERNMLKKKIC
+882 TNNERNVLKNKICK

>member
-1 MSIESN
+1 MSNIESN
-7 LKKLLKGEKACIP
+7 LKKLLKGEKACVP

-37 KGRPISEGKFGKM
+37 KGRPISEGAFGKM

-71 ESTDGAF
+71 ESTNGAF

-103 IQDKEPQRI
+103 IQDKTPKKV
-112 RKGGKPGSKM
+112 RKKNGTLVDLGAFPK
-122 VNFVQPWLRTKP
+122 RTKP

-143 NGTSFH
+143 NGMSFN
-149 SWWQTNPS
+149 SWWQTKPS

-162 SVIIQVFDNLYRIN
+162 SVIVQVFDNLYRIN

-185 DLHGN
+185 DLHGG
-190 NVMVNP
+190 NVMVTRNE
-196 DALKTP
+196 TP
-202 YTWKVDLGRK
+202 YTWEVDLGRK

-241 KATIIDFGLSYWS
+241 EAHIIDFGLSYWS

-276 IGPGT
+276 QGPGT
-281 IYYDIHRFLYII
+281 IYYDIHRFLYVI

-322 EFNGKFTNQGY
+322 EFNGKFTSEGY
-333 LLSDYH
+333 LVSSD
-339 VALRANLP
+339 RAKQNLP
-347 TFKTILTHPFLTG
+347 SFKTILTHPFLTG
-360 EKSPNRPKTLANALK
+360 EKSPNRPKTLSEALK
-375 KIGAMKV
+375 LIAPKPKP
-382 KTPPKIKTSKAPSPK
+382 KTPPKAKAKAKTKTPSPK
-397 LSTTERKKKMNN
+397 LSTTERKKKMNS
-409 AIKKAAAVLAKPNA
+409 AIKRAAAVLAANKNKLKAKP
-423 KSVPRRRPGVA
+423 VPRRRPGVV

-446 PSPKANAPYEV
+446 PEAPYAV
-457 MSPSNMLEYAA
+457 MSPSNMMEYAA

-476 AANKLNAKL
+476 AANKLNARIQA
-485 KEIKATKGKTPT
+485 IKATKGKTPT

-535 KTPTPKAKKKFI
+535 K
-547 FTDVNGKN
+547 
-555 REYARLIPYEKALA
+555 
-569 KNKAERS
+569 
-576 LRAKIRAAWKPKLTP
+576 
-591 KAKTPTP
+591 
-598 EEAGKEWNKRYK
+598 
-610 ETFGITFKE
+610 
-619 IPNYV
+619 
-624 MPPAAHNRHMGM
+624 
-636 INNRREYVNDRTKG
+636 
-650 KTPSFGY
+650 
-657 IATTAER
+657 
-664 AKEAKAKAK
+664 
-673 TPTPK
+673 
-678 AKKNEYWRS
+678 KNEYWRS

-713 AYGAKMQAKINRQI
+713 AYGAKFQKKINRQI

-753 EKALAKNKAEREKRA
+753 EKALAKNKAERERRA
-768 QPTFSE
+768 QPTWSE
-774 RARAKRMDRGQ
+774 RARMKRYERGQ

-791 PQNVRNAIKGG
+791 PQNVRNAIQDG

-812 KTATP
+812 KTVTP
-817 KAKWSNA
+817 K
-824 NNKQF
+824 
-829 MEMLAREKNA
+829 
-839 QRKLANEMNK
+839 
-849 ARPLKNGPL
+849 
-858 DPAVA
+858 V
-863 YAHKTPKNTKKIN
+863 KTPTPKKVVNRYIN
-876 KYVNSL
+876 KFVNKL
-882 SNNERNMLKKKIC
+882 DKDEVNALKKKICKP

>member
-84 AEKLKEFAVPEMYL
+84 AENLKEFAVPEMYL

-103 IQDKEPQRI
+103 IQDKEPRII

-122 VNFVQPWLRTKP
+122 GNFVQPSRRVKP

-143 NGTSFH
+143 DGMSFH

-162 SVIIQVFDNLYRIN
+162 SVIVQVFDNLYRIN

-185 DLHGN
+185 DLHGG

-196 DALKTP
+196 NVSTTP

-241 KATIIDFGLSYWS
+241 EATIIDFGLSYWS

-347 TFKTILTHPFLTG
+347 TFKTILTHPFLTAATT
-360 EKSPNRPKTLANALK
+360 PANRPKTVAEALK
-375 KIGAMKV
+375 MIAPKPKPKTPVKV
-382 KTPPKIKTSKAPSPK
+382 KTPKAKTKTPSPK

-409 AIKKAAAVLAKPNA
+409 MIKKAAAILAKPKTKPA
-423 KSVPRRRPGVA
+423 PLRRPGAV

-446 PSPKANAPYEV
+446 PNPKANAPYGV
-457 MSPSNMLEYAA
+457 MSPSNIMEYAR

-476 AANKLNAKL
+476 AANKLNVKH

-529 NKAERE
+529 NKAER
-535 KTPTPKAKKKFI
+535 
-547 FTDVNGKN
+547 
-555 REYARLIPYEKALA
+555 
-569 KNKAERS
+569 
-576 LRAKIRAAWKPKLTP
+576 
-591 KAKTPTP
+591 
-598 EEAGKEWNKRYK
+598 
-610 ETFGITFKE
+610 
-619 IPNYV
+619 
-624 MPPAAHNRHMGM
+624 
-636 INNRREYVNDRTKG
+636 
-650 KTPSFGY
+650 
-657 IATTAER
+657 
-664 AKEAKAKAK
+664 
-673 TPTPK
+673 

-727 QLGRD
+727 EMGRK
-732 ARFSFVDVNGKKR
+732 ARFTFTDIKGKKR
-745 EYVRKGMY
+745 EYVRKGAY
-753 EKALAKNKAEREKRA
+753 ETALAKNKAEREKTKA
-768 QPTFSE
+768 
-774 RARAKRMDRGQ
+774 
-785 PFNMKT
+785 KT
-791 PQNVRNAIKGG
+791 P
-802 KNMKF
+802 
-807 VGGKF
+807 
-812 KTATP
+812 TP

-829 MEMLAREKNA
+829 MELLAREKNA
-839 QRKLANEMNK
+839 QRKLANKMNK
-849 ARPLKNGPL
+849 ARPLKNGPSN
-858 DPAVA
+858 PAVA
-863 YAHKTPKNTKKIN
+863 YALNTPKNTKKIN

-882 SNNERNMLKKKIC
+882 TNNERNILKKKVCD

>member
-1 MSIESN
+1 MSNIESN

-37 KGRPISEGKFGKM
+37 KGKPLSEGAFGKM

-71 ESTDGAF
+71 ESTNGAF

-103 IQDKEPQRI
+103 IQYKTPKKV
-112 RKGGKPGSKM
+112 RKKNGTLVDLGAFPK
-122 VNFVQPWLRTKP
+122 RTKP

-143 NGTSFH
+143 DGMPFN
-149 SWWQTNPS
+149 SWWQTKPS

-162 SVIIQVFDNLYRIN
+162 SVIVQVFDNLYRIN

-185 DLHGN
+185 DLHGG
-190 NVMVNP
+190 NVMVSRREGE
-196 DALKTP
+196 

-228 PDIKKYKRTNAGV
+228 PDIKKYERTNAGV
-241 KATIIDFGLSYWS
+241 EAHIIDFGLSYWS

-322 EFNGKFTNQGY
+322 EFNGKFTSQGY

-360 EKSPNRPKTLANALK
+360 RFFENISRPKTVAEALK
-375 KIGAMKV
+375 MIAPKPKAKPKTPVKV
-382 KTPPKIKTSKAPSPK
+382 KTPKAKTKTPSPK
-397 LSTTERKKKMNN
+397 LSTTERKKKRNS
-409 AIKKAAAVLAKPNA
+409 AIKRAAAILAKPKA
-423 KSVPRRRPGVA
+423 KQAPRRRPGVV

-446 PSPKANAPYEV
+446 PSPKANAPYGV

-476 AANKLNAKL
+476 AANKLNARV

-535 KTPTPKAKKKFI
+535 KT
-547 FTDVNGKN
+547 
-555 REYARLIPYEKALA
+555 
-569 KNKAERS
+569 
-576 LRAKIRAAWKPKLTP
+576 

-636 INNRREYVNDRTKG
+636 INNRREYVNDRIKG

-664 AKEAKAKAK
+664 AKEAKA
-673 TPTPK
+673 K

-713 AYGAKMQAKINRQI
+713 AYATKFQKKINRQI

-753 EKALAKNKAEREKRA
+753 EKALAKNKAEK
-768 QPTFSE
+768 SL
-774 RARAKRMDRGQ
+774 RAKIRAAWGGKAKTVT
-785 PFNMKT
+785 PKVKT
-791 PQNVRNAIKGG
+791 PTPKKAV
-802 KNMKF
+802 NMYINKF
-807 VGGKF
+807 VNKLD
-812 KTATP
+812 KDEV
-817 KAKWSNA
+817 NA
-824 NNKQF
+824 
-829 MEMLAREKNA
+829 
-839 QRKLANEMNK
+839 
-849 ARPLKNGPL
+849 
-858 DPAVA
+858 
-863 YAHKTPKNTKKIN
+863 
-876 KYVNSL
+876 
-882 SNNERNMLKKKIC
+882 LKKKICQP

>member
-20 EHFLKVPSY
+20 EHFLKVPVY
-29 NSPTLRTG
+29 NSLTLRTG
-37 KGRPISEGKFGKM
+37 KGNPISEGQFGKM

-71 ESTDGAF
+71 ESTNGAF

-103 IQDKEPQRI
+103 IQDKTPKKV
-112 RKGGKPGSKM
+112 RKKNGTL
-122 VNFVQPWLRTKP
+122 VQPKERTKP

-143 NGTSFH
+143 DGMSFN

-162 SVIIQVFDNLYRIN
+162 SVIVQVFDNLYRIN

-185 DLHGN
+185 DLHGG
-190 NVMVNP
+190 NVMVTRNE
-196 DALKTP
+196 TP

-212 VIRND
+212 IIRND

-241 KATIIDFGLSYWS
+241 EATIIDFGLSYWS

-266 YEGAGIYGHG
+266 YKGAGIYGHG
-276 IGPGT
+276 QGPGT

-322 EFNGKFTNQGY
+322 EYNGKFTSQGY
-333 LLSDYH
+333 LVSSD
-339 VALRANLP
+339 RAKQNLP

-360 EKSPNRPKTLANALK
+360 EKSPNRPKTLTEALK
-375 KIGAMKV
+375 LIAPPKPKPKTPVKV
-382 KTPPKIKTSKAPSPK
+382 KTPKETRVLPPRNYGK
-397 LSTTERKKKMNN
+397 LSTTSRKKAMNN
-409 AIKKAAAVLAKPNA
+409 MIKKAAAILAANKAKPKTKPA
-423 KSVPRRRPGVA
+423 PRRRPGVV

-446 PSPKANAPYEV
+446 PEAPYAV
-457 MSPSNMLEYAA
+457 MSPSNMMEYAA

-476 AANKLNAKL
+476 AANKLNARIQA
-485 KEIKATKGKTPT
+485 IKATKGKTPT

-535 KTPTPKAKKKFI
+535 KT
-547 FTDVNGKN
+547 
-555 REYARLIPYEKALA
+555 
-569 KNKAERS
+569 
-576 LRAKIRAAWKPKLTP
+576 TP

-598 EEAGKEWNKRYK
+598 E
-610 ETFGITFKE
+610 
-619 IPNYV
+619 
-624 MPPAAHNRHMGM
+624 
-636 INNRREYVNDRTKG
+636 
-650 KTPSFGY
+650 
-657 IATTAER
+657 
-664 AKEAKAKAK
+664 
-673 TPTPK
+673 

-700 KSAYHEAKQKNLQ
+700 KSAYHEAKQKNLK

-732 ARFSFVDVNGKKR
+732 TRFSFVDVNGKKR

-753 EKALAKNKAEREKRA
+753 EKALAKNKAER
-768 QPTFSE
+768 SL
-774 RARAKRMDRGQ
+774 RAKIREAWGGKAKTVT
-785 PFNMKT
+785 PKAKT
-791 PQNVRNAIKGG
+791 P
-802 KNMKF
+802 
-807 VGGKF
+807 
-812 KTATP
+812 TP

-829 MEMLAREKNA
+829 MELLAREKNA

-849 ARPLKNGPL
+849 ARPLKNGPSN
-858 DPAVA
+858 PVVA
-863 YAHKTPKNTKKIN
+863 YALNTPKNTKKIN

-882 SNNERNMLKKKIC
+882 SNDERNMLKKKICQP

>member
-37 KGRPISEGKFGKM
+37 KGKPLSEGAFGKM

-103 IQDKEPQRI
+103 IQDKTPKKV
-112 RKGGKPGSKM
+112 RKKNGTLVDLGAFPK
-122 VNFVQPWLRTKP
+122 RTKP

-143 NGTSFH
+143 NGMSFN
-149 SWWQTNPS
+149 SWWKTKPS
-157 LDAIK
+157 LDEMK

-185 DLHGN
+185 DLHGG

-196 DALKTP
+196 DASTP

-217 PGGSFRSRLGS
+217 LGGSFRSRLGS

-241 KATIIDFGLSYWS
+241 EATIIDFGLSYWS

-281 IYYDIHRFLYII
+281 IYYDIHRFLYVI
-293 YVKVRQPENAKERAI
+293 YVKVRQPGTLNERAI

-322 EFNGKFTNQGY
+322 EFNGKFTSQGY

-360 EKSPNRPKTLANALK
+360 EKSPNRPKTLKEALK
-375 KIGAMKV
+375 KIGATKV
-382 KTPPKIKTSKAPSPK
+382 KTPPKIKTPKAKTKTPSPK
-397 LSTTERKKKMNN
+397 LSTTERKKKRND
-409 AIKKAAAVLAKPNA
+409 AIKRAAAALAKPKA
-423 KSVPRRRPGVA
+423 KPAPLRRPGVA

-446 PSPKANAPYEV
+446 PELGPTARAIKKLMEKQAVNVEAIRLKMGLPRKIGGEPLPQNLMTPSARKKFNEKVKKKMAENNEAPYGV
-457 MSPSNMLEYAA
+457 MSPSNMLEYVR

-476 AANKLNAKL
+476 AANKLNVKH

-529 NKAERE
+529 NKTERE
-535 KTPTPKAKKKFI
+535 KT
-547 FTDVNGKN
+547 
-555 REYARLIPYEKALA
+555 
-569 KNKAERS
+569 
-576 LRAKIRAAWKPKLTP
+576 

-636 INNRREYVNDRTKG
+636 INNRREYVNDRIKG

-713 AYGAKMQAKINRQI
+713 AYAAKFQKKINRQI

-753 EKALAKNKAEREKRA
+753 EKALAKNKAER
-768 QPTFSE
+768 SL
-774 RARAKRMDRGQ
+774 RAKIRDA
-785 PFNMKT
+785 MK
-791 PQNVRNAIKGG
+791 PKL
-802 KNMKF
+802 
-807 VGGKF
+807 
-812 KTATP
+812 TP
-817 KAKWSNA
+817 KAKTVTP
-824 NNKQF
+824 K
-829 MEMLAREKNA
+829 
-839 QRKLANEMNK
+839 
-849 ARPLKNGPL
+849 
-858 DPAVA
+858 V
-863 YAHKTPKNTKKIN
+863 KTPTPKKAVNMYIN
-876 KYVNSL
+876 KFVNKL
-882 SNNERNMLKKKIC
+882 DKDEVNALKKKICKP

>member
-1 MSIESN
+1 MSNKNIESN

-84 AEKLKEFAVPEMYL
+84 AENLKEFAVPEMYL

-122 VNFVQPWLRTKP
+122 GHFVQPSRRVKP

-143 NGTSFH
+143 DGMSFH

-162 SVIIQVFDNLYRIN
+162 SVIVQVFDNLYRIN

-241 KATIIDFGLSYWS
+241 EATIIDFGLSYWS

-360 EKSPNRPKTLANALK
+360 DKSPNRPKTLKEALK
-375 KIGAMKV
+375 MIAPPKPKPKTPVKV
-382 KTPPKIKTSKAPSPK
+382 KTPKETRVLPPRNYGK
-397 LSTTERKKKMNN
+397 LSAASRKKAMNN
-409 AIKKAAAVLAKPNA
+409 MIKKAAAILAANKAKPKA
-423 KSVPRRRPGVA
+423 KPAPLRRPGAV

-446 PSPKANAPYEV
+446 PSPKANAPYGV

-476 AANKLNAKL
+476 AANKLNARH

-569 KNKAERS
+569 KNKAER
-576 LRAKIRAAWKPKLTP
+576 
-591 KAKTPTP
+591 
-598 EEAGKEWNKRYK
+598 
-610 ETFGITFKE
+610 
-619 IPNYV
+619 
-624 MPPAAHNRHMGM
+624 
-636 INNRREYVNDRTKG
+636 
-650 KTPSFGY
+650 
-657 IATTAER
+657 
-664 AKEAKAKAK
+664 
-673 TPTPK
+673 

-700 KSAYHEAKQKNLQ
+700 KSAYHEAKQKNLK

-727 QLGRD
+727 EMGRK
-732 ARFSFVDVNGKKR
+732 ARLNPQKFTFTDIKGKKR
-745 EYVRKGMY
+745 EYVRKGAY
-753 EKALAKNKAEREKRA
+753 ETALAKNKAEREKTKA
-768 QPTFSE
+768 
-774 RARAKRMDRGQ
+774 
-785 PFNMKT
+785 KT
-791 PQNVRNAIKGG
+791 P
-802 KNMKF
+802 
-807 VGGKF
+807 
-812 KTATP
+812 TP

-829 MEMLAREKNA
+829 MELLAREKNA
-839 QRKLANEMNK
+839 QRKLANKMNK

-863 YAHKTPKNTKKIN
+863 YALNTPKNTKKMN
-876 KYVNSL
+876 KYVNGL
-882 SNNERNMLKKKIC
+882 SNDERNMLKKKICQP